1 MQIVIDP
8 IIGLIGLPFGS
19 KLPNLIDFLGEPD
32 FQEAV
37 ESVVQHELIEHL
49 EFDKSD
55 IICYIKGKEK
65 ADLIL
70 NDVEIYNSNCE
81 LFGVNIF
88 ELNSKDAIALL
99 AEHDYPLL
107 EKEID
112 GEIVIISFNHCFM
125 DFIYKKDQLKCIEIS
140 DFNQNFE

>member
-1 MQIVIDP
+1 MQIKIDP
-8 IIGLIGLPFGS
+8 IIGLIELPFGS
-19 KLPNLIDFLGEPD
+19 KLPDIITILGIPD
-32 FQEAV
+32 LQEAV
-37 ESVVQHELIEHL
+37 ESTVQHELIEHL

-65 ADLIL
+65 DALIL
-70 NDVEIYNSNCE
+70 NDIEVYHSGCE
-81 LFGVNIF
+81 LFDTKVF
-88 ELNSKDAIALL
+88 EMDSKSAIALM
-99 AEHDYPLL
+99 ASNGYPLL

-112 GEIVIISFNHCFM
+112 GEIVIISFNHCFV